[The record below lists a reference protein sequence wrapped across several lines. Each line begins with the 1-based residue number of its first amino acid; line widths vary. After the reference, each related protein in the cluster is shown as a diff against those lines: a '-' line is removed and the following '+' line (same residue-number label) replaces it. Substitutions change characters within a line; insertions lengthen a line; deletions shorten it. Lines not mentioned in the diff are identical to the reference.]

1 MIKQTVLI
9 ILVFLLALH
18 CIEGMTHA
26 LHATEVIPRPLGNDL
41 PVYSPPENDQSDTT
55 PSSEPKEELSGEI
68 TLRQALA
75 LALMHNPELAASTW
89 DVRSGEARITQ
100 AGLFP
105 NPEIEVEVENFGG
118 SREEENP
125 DGTSDSVKRFDGAE
139 TTVALSQ
146 LIEIGGKR
154 SKRKQVATSEHDL
167 LRWDFEAK
175 RLDTITEVTNAFIDL
190 LGLQERMVLTDNL
203 VDLSQDVF
211 NTVSERVKAG
221 KVSPV
226 EETRAKVALS
236 TIQIEQERVLREL
249 EAGRKRLAAT
259 WGSNTPVFKRA
270 AGDLETISA
279 LPPYQLLLSRIAQN
293 PDIARWDA
301 EIEQR
306 EAALSLEKA
315 QRLPDLTIA
324 GGVRYLEES
333 NDQTYVMGLSL
344 PLPLLD
350 RNQGAI
356 REASNDLHKAKE
368 ERTAAEVNAVATL
381 DEVYQSLLSAYNE
394 VTVLKETILPGAE
407 SAFNASNEGYLEGK
421 FSYLDVLDVQRSL
434 FDAEDTYI
442 NSLVAYHRALTS
454 IERLIGQDLNSI
466 ETIQTNEKEQ

>member
-1 MIKQTVLI
+1 MKSISVLFSI
-9 ILVFLLALH
+9 TLLIFLVVSMHSTLLAD
-18 CIEGMTHA
+18 MVT
-26 LHATEVIPRPLGNDL
+26 PRPLGKDL
-41 PVYSPPENDQSDTT
+41 PVYSPPENDQSNTT
-55 PSSEPKEELSGEI
+55 PASEPKDELSEEI

-75 LALMHNPELAASTW
+75 LALLHNPELAASIW
-89 DVRSGEARITQ
+89 DVRSGEARIIQ

-105 NPEIEVEVENFGG
+105 NPEFDVEVENFGG
-118 SREEENP
+118 SREVENP
-125 DGTSDSVKRFDGAE
+125 DGTTDSLKRFDEYEA
-139 TTVALSQ
+139 TFLLSQ

-167 LRWDFEAK
+167 LGWDFEAK

-190 LGLQERMVLTDNL
+190 LGLQERMILTDNL

-226 EETRAKVALS
+226 EETRAQVALS
-236 TIQIEQERVLREL
+236 TIQIEQERVKREL
-249 EAGRKRLAAT
+249 EAARKRLAAT
-259 WGSNTPVFKRA
+259 WGSNTPGFQRA
-270 AGDLETISA
+270 AGDLKTITA
-279 LPPYQLLLSRIAQN
+279 LPPYESLISRISQN
-293 PDIARWDA
+293 PDIARWDV

-324 GGVRYLEES
+324 GGVRYLDES
-333 NDQTYVMGLSL
+333 DDQVYVMGMSL
-344 PLPLLD
+344 PLPFFN

-356 REASNDLHKAKE
+356 REASNQLQKARE
-368 ERTAAEVNAVATL
+368 ERTAAEVNAIATL
-381 DEVYQSLLSAYNE
+381 DEVYQTLLSSYTE
-394 VTVLKETILPGAE
+394 VTILRDTILPGAE

-442 NSLVAYHRALTS
+442 NSLVVYHKALTS
-454 IERLIGQDLNSI
+454 LERLIGEDLSLI
-466 ETIQTNEKEQ
+466 ETQQTNEKE

>member
-1 MIKQTVLI
+1 MKSAFILFLI
-9 ILVFLLALH
+9 ILSITLPSSRSFLLAD
-18 CIEGMTHA
+18 TV
-26 LHATEVIPRPLGNDL
+26 TPRPLGNDL
-41 PVYSPPENDQSDTT
+41 PVYSPPANGQTDTT
-55 PSSEPKEELSGEI
+55 SPSGPVSELPEEI
-68 TLRQALA
+68 TLRQALS

-89 DVRSGEARITQ
+89 DVRSGEARVIQ

-118 SREEENP
+118 SLKEENP
-125 DGTSDSVKRFDGAE
+125 DGTSDRIKRFDGSE

-146 LIEIGGKR
+146 LVEIGGKR
-154 SKRKQVATSEHDL
+154 SKRKQVANSEHDL
-167 LRWDFEAK
+167 LSWDFETK

-226 EETRAKVALS
+226 EETRAQVALS
-236 TIQIEQERVLREL
+236 TILIEQERVLREL
-249 EAGRKRLAAT
+249 EAARKRLAAT
-259 WGSNTPVFKRA
+259 WGSNTPGFERA
-270 AGDLETISA
+270 AGDLETITA
-279 LPPYQLLLSRIAQN
+279 LPPYESLLSSIAQN
-293 PDIARWDA
+293 PDIARWDT

-315 QRLPDLTIA
+315 QRFPDLTIA

-333 NDQTYVMGLSL
+333 NDQVYVMGMSL
-344 PLPLLD
+344 PLPFLD
-350 RNQGAI
+350 RNQGGI
-356 REASNDLHKAKE
+356 REASNDLQKARE
-368 ERTAAEVNAVATL
+368 ERTAAEVNAIATL
-381 DEVYQSLLSAYNE
+381 DEVYQSLLAAYNE
-394 VTVLKETILPGAE
+394 VKVLQSTILPGAE

-434 FDAEDTYI
+434 FEAKDTYI
-442 NSLVAYHRALTS
+442 NSLISYHKALTS
-454 IERLIGQDLNSI
+454 LERLIGEDLNLI
-466 ETIQTNEKEQ
+466 ETQQTNKKE

>member
-1 MIKQTVLI
+1 MKTIFVLLSIIVSITLLI
-9 ILVFLLALH
+9 IIPPSSPA
-18 CIEGMTHA
+18 A
-26 LHATEVIPRPLGNDL
+26 EVAPRPLGNDL
-41 PVYSPPENDQSDTT
+41 PVYSPPENDQPETT
-55 PSSEPKEELSGEI
+55 ASSQAGIELPEAI

-89 DVRSGEARITQ
+89 DVRSGEARIIQ
-100 AGLFP
+100 AALFP
-105 NPEIEVEVENFGG
+105 NPEIDVEVENFGG
-118 SREEENP
+118 SREVENS
-125 DGTSDSVKRFDGAE
+125 DGTTDSLKRFDEYEA
-139 TTVALSQ
+139 TVLLSQ

-167 LRWDFEAK
+167 LGWDFEAK
-175 RLDTITEVTNAFIDL
+175 RLDTITEVANTFIDL

-249 EAGRKRLAAT
+249 EATRKRLAAT
-259 WGSNTPVFKRA
+259 WGSNTPGFKRA
-270 AGDLETISA
+270 AGDLEEITA
-279 LPPYQLLLSRIAQN
+279 LPPYQSLLSRISQN

-315 QRLPDLTIA
+315 HRLPDVTIA
-324 GGVRYLEES
+324 GGVRYLDES
-333 NDQTYVMGLSL
+333 DDQVYVMGMSL
-344 PLPLLD
+344 PLPFFN

-356 REASNDLHKAKE
+356 GEASNDLKKAQE
-368 ERTAAEVNAVATL
+368 ERTAAEVNAIATL
-381 DEVYQSLLSAYNE
+381 DEVYQTLLSSYNE
-394 VTVLKETILPGAE
+394 VTILRDTILPGAE

-442 NSLVAYHRALTS
+442 NSLVAYHKALTA
-454 IERLIGQDLNSI
+454 IERLIGENLS
-466 ETIQTNEKEQ
+466 TITAPQANEKE

>member
-1 MIKQTVLI
+1 MIKQTFWLI
-9 ILVFLLALH
+9 LIFLLALH
-18 CIEGMTHA
+18 CIQGITYP
-26 LHATEVIPRPLGNDL
+26 LHATEVAPRPLGNDL
-41 PVYSPPENDQSDTT
+41 PVYSPPENDQLDITST
-55 PSSEPKEELSGEI
+55 SGSGKELLEEI
-68 TLRQALA
+68 TLRQALS

-89 DVRSGEARITQ
+89 DVRSGEARVIQ

-154 SKRKQVATSEHDL
+154 SKRKQVATSEHEL
-167 LRWDFEAK
+167 VRWDFEAK

-190 LGLQERMVLTDNL
+190 LGLQERMILTDNL

-249 EAGRKRLAAT
+249 EVARKRLAAT
-259 WGSNTPVFKRA
+259 WGSNTASFQRA
-270 AGDLETISA
+270 AGDLEEITA
-279 LPPYQLLLSRIAQN
+279 LPPYQSLLSRILQN

-356 REASNDLHKAKE
+356 QEASNDLHKARE
-368 ERTAAEVNAVATL
+368 ERTSAEVNAIATL
-381 DEVYQSLLSAYNE
+381 DEVYQSLLSAFNE
-394 VTVLKETILPGAE
+394 VTVLRDTILPGAE

-442 NSLVAYHRALTS
+442 NSLVAYHKALTS
-454 IERLIGQDLNSI
+454 IERLIGEDLNTFASTVI
-466 ETIQTNEKEQ
+466 HNKE

>member
-1 MIKQTVLI
+1 MTKQTVLI
-9 ILVFLLALH
+9 ILVFLLELH
-18 CIEGMTHA
+18 CIEGMTHT
-26 LHATEVIPRPLGNDL
+26 LHATEVTPRPLGNDL
-41 PVYSPPENDQSDTT
+41 PVYSPPEKNQSNPT
-55 PSSEPKEELSGEI
+55 PGSEPKEELSEEI
-68 TLRQALA
+68 TLRQALS

-89 DVRSGEARITQ
+89 DVRSGEARIIQ

-105 NPEIEVEVENFGG
+105 NPEFDVEVENFGG
-118 SREEENP
+118 SREVENS
-125 DGTSDSVKRFDGAE
+125 DGTTDSLKRFDEYEA
-139 TTVALSQ
+139 TLLLSQ

-167 LRWDFEAK
+167 LGWDFEAK
-175 RLDTITEVTNAFIDL
+175 RLDTITAVTNAFIDL
-190 LGLQERMVLTDNL
+190 LGLQERMILTDNL
-203 VDLSQDVF
+203 VDLSQDVY

-226 EETRAKVALS
+226 EETRAQVALS

-249 EAGRKRLAAT
+249 EAARKRLAAT
-259 WGSNTPVFKRA
+259 WGSNTPVFQRA
-270 AGDLETISA
+270 AGDLKAITA
-279 LPPYQLLLSRIAQN
+279 LPPYEALITRISQN
-293 PDIARWDA
+293 PDIARWDV

-324 GGVRYLEES
+324 GGVRYLDES
-333 NDQTYVMGLSL
+333 DDQVYVMGMSL
-344 PLPLLD
+344 PLPFFN

-356 REASNDLHKAKE
+356 SEASNNLQKAQEK
-368 ERTAAEVNAVATL
+368 RTAAEVNAIATL
-381 DEVYQSLLSAYNE
+381 DEVYQTLLFAYNE
-394 VTVLKETILPGAE
+394 VTILRDTILPGAE

-442 NSLVAYHRALTS
+442 NSLVVYHKALIS
-454 IERLIGQDLNSI
+454 IERLIGENLN
-466 ETIQTNEKEQ
+466 TISVTQTNDKE

>member
-1 MIKQTVLI
+1 MNDYNYQVNLVVLV
-9 ILVFLLALH
+9 VFLFIGFA
-18 CIEGMTHA
+18 GNQVN
-26 LHATEVIPRPLGNDL
+26 ATSVDPRPLGNDL
-41 PVYSPPENDQSDTT
+41 PVYSPPANDQADTT
-55 PSSEPKEELSGEI
+55 SPSGPGSELPEEI
-68 TLRQALA
+68 TLRQALS

-89 DVRSGEARITQ
+89 DVRSGEARVIQ

-118 SREEENP
+118 SLKEENP
-125 DGTSDSVKRFDGAE
+125 DGTSDRIKRFDGSE

-146 LIEIGGKR
+146 LVEIGGKR
-154 SKRKQVATSEHDL
+154 SKRKQVANSEHDL
-167 LRWDFEAK
+167 LSWDFETK

-226 EETRAKVALS
+226 EETRAQVALS
-236 TIQIEQERVLREL
+236 TILIEQERVLREL
-249 EAGRKRLAAT
+249 EAARKRLAAT
-259 WGSNTPVFKRA
+259 WGSNTPGFERA
-270 AGDLETISA
+270 AGDLETITA
-279 LPPYQLLLSRIAQN
+279 LPPYESLLSSIAQN
-293 PDIARWDA
+293 PDIARWDT

-315 QRLPDLTIA
+315 QRFPDLTIA

-333 NDQTYVMGLSL
+333 NDQVYVMGMSL
-344 PLPLLD
+344 PLPFLD
-350 RNQGAI
+350 RNQGGI
-356 REASNDLHKAKE
+356 REASNDLQKARE
-368 ERTAAEVNAVATL
+368 ERTAAEVNAIATL

-394 VTVLKETILPGAE
+394 VRVLQSTILPGAE

-434 FDAEDTYI
+434 FEAKDTYI
-442 NSLVAYHRALTS
+442 NSLIAYHKALPS
-454 IERLIGQDLNSI
+454 LERLIGEDL
-466 ETIQTNEKEQ
+466 TIIAATQNNEKE

>member
-1 MIKQTVLI
+1 MKSISVLFSI
-9 ILVFLLALH
+9 TLSIFLVVSMHSTLRAD
-18 CIEGMTHA
+18 T
-26 LHATEVIPRPLGNDL
+26 VIPRPLGNDL

-55 PSSEPKEELSGEI
+55 PASEPKEELSEEI

-89 DVRSGEARITQ
+89 DVRSGEARIIQ

-105 NPEIEVEVENFGG
+105 NPEFDVEVENFGG
-118 SREEENP
+118 SREVENP
-125 DGTSDSVKRFDGAE
+125 DGTTDSLKRFDEYEA
-139 TTVALSQ
+139 TFLLSQ

-167 LRWDFEAK
+167 LGWDFEAK

-236 TIQIEQERVLREL
+236 TIRIEQERVKREL

-259 WGSNTPVFKRA
+259 WGSNTPRFQRA
-270 AGDLETISA
+270 AGDLETITA
-279 LPPYQLLLSRIAQN
+279 LPPYESLISRISQN
-293 PDIARWDA
+293 PDIARWDV

-324 GGVRYLEES
+324 GGVRYLDES
-333 NDQTYVMGLSL
+333 DDQVYVMGMSL
-344 PLPLLD
+344 PLPFFN

-356 REASNDLHKAKE
+356 REASNELQKARE
-368 ERTAAEVNAVATL
+368 ERTAAEVNAIATL
-381 DEVYQSLLSAYNE
+381 DEVYQTLLSSYTE
-394 VTVLKETILPGAE
+394 VTILRDTILPGAE

-434 FDAEDTYI
+434 FDADDTYI
-442 NSLVAYHRALTS
+442 NSLVVYHKALTS
-454 IERLIGQDLNSI
+454 LERLIGEDLSLI
-466 ETIQTNEKEQ
+466 ESQQTNEKE